1 MEIQRVAYDRARH
14 LPLLLLADP
23 EEAAIGRYIGESA
36 LYECVLDGVL
46 AGVAA
51 VAVDENGVAELKN
64 IAVLPECGRA
74 GVGSALVRHMLA
86 HTAAARFIVGTAD
99 ASIAPL
105 AFYKKNGFAPYGR
118 IRDFFIDNYAAPVYE
133 DGVQCR
139 DMILLEWRDA

>member
-1 MEIQRVAYDRARH
+1 MEIACVPYERARH

-23 EEAAIGRYIGESA
+23 EEAAVDRYIGGSV
-36 LYECVLDGVL
+36 LYECVLDGAL

-51 VAVDENGVAELKN
+51 VLVGAEGEAELKN
-64 IAVLPECGRA
+64 IAVLPEFGRV
-74 GVGSALVRHMLA
+74 GVGSALLRHALA
-86 HTAAARFIVGTAD
+86 HTGARRFIVGTAD

-105 AFYKKNGFAPYGR
+105 AFYQKNGFVPYGR

-139 DMILLEWRDA
+139 DMILLEWRGA